1 MTPYRDILN
10 IPAQRRL
17 LLAAIPADFADWFD
31 YVAVVALIAY
41 VWGEGPV
48 ALALLALAFA
58 LPYVVA
64 GPLLAAWVDRAD
76 LKLVLLFSNLG
87 RGVLTFALVIAPNV
101 EILLLIVLVRGVV
114 DSAFTPAR
122 QSAIQL
128 TTPEA
133 LLMAANGLHQG
144 INQASKI
151 VAPAC
156 GGLLL
161 ALVPAQ
167 GVFAINGVLSV
178 AAFLILLRLRLP
190 PQRW

>member
-87 RGVLTFALVIAPNV
+87 RGVLTSP
-101 EILLLIVLVRGVV
+101 
-114 DSAFTPAR
+114 
-122 QSAIQL
+122 
-128 TTPEA
+128 
-133 LLMAANGLHQG
+133 
-144 INQASKI
+144 
-151 VAPAC
+151 
-156 GGLLL
+156 
-161 ALVPAQ
+161 
-167 GVFAINGVLSV
+167 
-178 AAFLILLRLRLP
+178 
-190 PQRW
+190 W